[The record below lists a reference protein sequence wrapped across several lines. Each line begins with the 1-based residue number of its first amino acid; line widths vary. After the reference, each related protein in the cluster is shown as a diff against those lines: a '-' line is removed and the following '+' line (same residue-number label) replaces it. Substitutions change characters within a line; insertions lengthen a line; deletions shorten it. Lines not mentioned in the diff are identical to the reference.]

1 MIVFMYPG
9 QGSQKSGMGEA
20 WVDHPS
26 WELVVD
32 AAETSGRDLENLLLR
47 ADDDELKETRNAQL
61 ATFLTSMVVYDA
73 VQRVGVEAAA
83 HAGHSLGEYSAL
95 TASGALDFDDAVRLV
110 YERGEAM
117 QVCAEAQE
125 GTMAAIIGLDDN
137 KVESAC
143 HRIDDDVW
151 VANYNAPGQ
160 VVIAGSPEAVAA
172 AGDVAKELGAK
183 RAMPRPV
190 SGAFHTP
197 FMGPA
202 RDRLRKAIDQVDF
215 RDPDHPVYANV
226 DAIGHGSAADWPA
239 LLSSQLTSPVRWRQ
253 SLNELESQG
262 FSTFVELGPG
272 TVLTGTV
279 KRTAKGAANLKVNTP
294 ADIDALLEAVS
305 GQPSSGGAGTGSL
318 EGETLF
324 ATERLVVSPCAGVFT
339 AIENEEAGTIIE
351 AGRLLGHV
359 NGVEVRSAFAGE
371 LQGFLA
377 VEGERVTASQ
387 PIAWLRTRA

>member
-26 WELVVD
+26 WELVVE
-32 AAETSGRDLENLLLR
+32 AAETSGRDLESLLLR
-47 ADDDELKETRNAQL
+47 ADDDELKQTRNAQL

-110 YERGEAM
+110 TERGEAM
-117 QVCAEAQE
+117 QVCAEAEE
-125 GTMAAIIGLDDN
+125 GTMAAVIGADDN
-137 KVESAC
+137 IVESAC
-143 HRIDDDVW
+143 HRVDDDVW

-160 VVIAGSPEAVAA
+160 VVIAGAPDAVTEAGA
-172 AGDVAKELGAK
+172 VAKELGAK
-183 RAMPRPV
+183 RVMPLPV

-215 RDPDHPVYANV
+215 RAPDHPVYANV
-226 DAIGHGSAADWPA
+226 DAMGHGGSAEWPA

-253 SLNELESQG
+253 SLNELDSAG

-279 KRTAKGAANLKVNTP
+279 KRTAKGAANLKVNSP
-294 ADIDALLEAVS
+294 ADIDALLEAIS
-305 GQPSSGGAGTGSL
+305 TQPNSGGAKL
-318 EGETLF
+318 EGEALF
-324 ATERLVVSPCAGVFT
+324 ATERLVVSPCAGVF
-339 AIENEEAGTIIE
+339 ERLDDEAPGTMIE

-371 LQGFLA
+371 LQGFMA
-377 VEGERVTASQ
+377 VEGERVTTSQ
-387 PIAWLRTRA
+387 PIAWLRTT